1 MINID
6 TIWLKI
12 FFNGVFLYMSDY
24 KKKKWYEWEKIV
36 ADYYRSKFYNILS
49 QNYTIRWWEIDIVA
63 ENTKEVVFVEVK
75 VVDSMDEIQWC
86 VNSKKISFLERS
98 IEDYIAKQNIDKNIR
113 LDVVFVKDN
122 NIIQVY
128 ENVTNN

>member
-1 MINID
+1 LINID